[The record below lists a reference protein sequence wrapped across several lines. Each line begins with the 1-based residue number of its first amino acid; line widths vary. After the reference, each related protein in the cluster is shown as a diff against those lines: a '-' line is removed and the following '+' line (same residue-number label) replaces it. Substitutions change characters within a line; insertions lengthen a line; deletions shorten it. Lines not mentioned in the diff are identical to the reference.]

1 MADSQQKLK
10 QVTLQGLKTKRNTRT
25 KKKKKIAILGRTL
38 KVFNKLKIIY

>member
-25 KKKKKIAILGRTL
+25 KKKQNRYTWTNLEGI
-38 KVFNKLKIIY
+38 

>member
-25 KKKKKIAILGRTL
+25 KKKKKSLYL
-38 KVFNKLKIIY
+38 DEP